1 MHGYACNNMHAVIA
15 ILIYIGCLMENVD
28 KKNIGLPSRYI
39 NALYE
44 LCDEAKNL
52 KKITQDFE
60 KFIKLVEDNKN
71 LNNLLFSPTVG
82 KTNQGKI
89 LNDILKKGKADKLTI
104 NFCGILCRN
113 GRVNLITKIM
123 REFLDEVA
131 RRRGEIVVE
140 VFSPY
145 KLDKKEEDDLK
156 KIILNKT
163 NGKNISLLTHI
174 DSSLLGGLIVKY
186 GSKMIDTSIRT
197 KLNNLELA
205 MKGAN

>member
-1 MHGYACNNMHAVIA
+1 
-15 ILIYIGCLMENVD
+15 
-28 KKNIGLPSRYI
+28 
-39 NALYE
+39 
-44 LCDEAKNL
+44 
-52 KKITQDFE
+52 
-60 KFIKLVEDNKN
+60 
-71 LNNLLFSPTVG
+71 
-82 KTNQGKI
+82 
-89 LNDILKKGKADKLTI
+89 
-104 NFCGILCRN
+104 
-113 GRVNLITKIM
+113 M
-123 REFLDEVA
+123 REFLNEVA

-145 KLDKKEEDDLK
+145 ELDKKEEDDLK

>member
-1 MHGYACNNMHAVIA
+1 
-15 ILIYIGCLMENVD
+15 MENVD

-82 KTNQGKI
+82 KTNQGKV
-89 LNDILKKGKADKLTI
+89 LNDILKKAKADKLTI
-104 NFCGILCRN
+104 NFCGVLCRN

-123 REFLDEVA
+123 KEFLNEVA
-131 RRRGEIVVE
+131 RRRGEILVE

>member
-1 MHGYACNNMHAVIA
+1 MDK
-15 ILIYIGCLMENVD
+15 VD
-28 KKNIGLPSRYI
+28 KKNIGLPSRYV

-44 LCDEAKNL
+44 LCDQFKNL

-71 LNNLLFSPTVG
+71 LNSLLYSPTVG
-82 KTNQGKI
+82 KTKQAKI
-89 LNDILKKGKADKLTI
+89 LNDILKKGKADKLTV
-104 NFCGILCRN
+104 NFCGVLCRN

-123 REFLDEVA
+123 REFLNEVA
-131 RRRGEIVVE
+131 RRRGEVVVE

-145 KLDKKEEDDLK
+145 KLNKKEEDELK
-156 KIILNKT
+156 KIILSKT
-163 NGKNISLLTHI
+163 SGKNISLLTHI

-186 GSKMIDTSIRT
+186 GSKMIDTSIKT

>member
-1 MHGYACNNMHAVIA
+1 MRFLIYFWCWVTVDLKKIPTTPGIYKFFHKSEI
-15 ILIYIGCLMENVD
+15 IYIG
-28 KKNIGLPSRYI
+28 K
-39 NALYE
+39 
-44 LCDEAKNL
+44 AKNL

-104 NFCGILCRN
+104 NFCGVLCRN

-123 REFLDEVA
+123 REFLNEVA

>member
-1 MHGYACNNMHAVIA
+1 MDNI
-15 ILIYIGCLMENVD
+15 D

-44 LCDEAKNL
+44 LCDESKNL
-52 KKITQDFE
+52 KKVTHDFE
-60 KFIKLVEDNKN
+60 NLIKLVEDNKD
-71 LNNLLFSPTVG
+71 LNNLLNSPTVG

-89 LNDILKKGKADKLTI
+89 LNDVLKKGKADKLTV
-104 NFCGILCRN
+104 NFCGVLCRN

-123 REFLDEVA
+123 REFLNEVA
-131 RRRGEIVVE
+131 RRRGQIVVE

-174 DSSLLGGLIVKY
+174 DTSLLGGLIVKY

-205 MKGAN
+205 MKGTN

>member
-1 MHGYACNNMHAVIA
+1 MD
-15 ILIYIGCLMENVD
+15 NVD

-44 LCDEAKNL
+44 LCDESKNL
-52 KKITQDFE
+52 KKVTQDFE
-60 KFIKLVEDNKN
+60 KFVKLVDDNKN

-82 KTNQGKI
+82 KTNQGRI
-89 LNDILKKGKADKLTI
+89 LNEILKKGKADKLTL
-104 NFCGILCRN
+104 NFCGVLCRN
-113 GRVNLITKIM
+113 GRVNLITKM
-123 REFLDEVA
+123 MKEFLNEVA
-131 RRRGEIVVE
+131 RRRGEIFVE

-145 KLDKKEEDDLK
+145 KLNKVEEDDLK

-174 DSSLLGGLIVKY
+174 DNSLLGGLIIKY
-186 GSKMIDTSIRT
+186 GSKMIDTSIKT

>member
-1 MHGYACNNMHAVIA
+1 
-15 ILIYIGCLMENVD
+15 MENVD

-71 LNNLLFSPTVG
+71 LNNILFSPTIG
-82 KTNQGKI
+82 NTNQGKI

-104 NFCGILCRN
+104 NFCGVLSRN

-123 REFLDEVA
+123 REFLNEVA

>member
-1 MHGYACNNMHAVIA
+1 MSEIVNKYKFGLNVIKKE
-15 ILIYIGCLMENVD
+15 IKSIPVSPGIYKMIDENGEV
-28 KKNIGLPSRYI
+28 
-39 NALYE
+39 LYVGK
-44 LCDEAKNL
+44 AKNL

-104 NFCGILCRN
+104 NFCGVLCRN

-123 REFLDEVA
+123 REFLNEVA

-156 KIILNKT
+156 KIILNNSGENNAKT
-163 NGKNISLLTHI
+163 MKIISEDIFPT
-174 DSSLLGGLIVKY
+174 
-186 GSKMIDTSIRT
+186 
-197 KLNNLELA
+197 
-205 MKGAN
+205 

>member
-1 MHGYACNNMHAVIA
+1 
-15 ILIYIGCLMENVD
+15 
-28 KKNIGLPSRYI
+28 
-39 NALYE
+39 
-44 LCDEAKNL
+44 
-52 KKITQDFE
+52 
-60 KFIKLVEDNKN
+60 
-71 LNNLLFSPTVG
+71 
-82 KTNQGKI
+82 
-89 LNDILKKGKADKLTI
+89 
-104 NFCGILCRN
+104 
-113 GRVNLITKIM
+113 M
-123 REFLDEVA
+123 REFLNEVA
-131 RRRGEIVVE
+131 RRTGEIVVE

>member
-1 MHGYACNNMHAVIA
+1 MN
-15 ILIYIGCLMENVD
+15 
-28 KKNIGLPSRYI
+28 
-39 NALYE
+39 
-44 LCDEAKNL
+44 
-52 KKITQDFE
+52 FE

-123 REFLDEVA
+123 REFLNEVA

-145 KLDKKEEDDLK
+145 KLDKKGYNFRICCLQSLESVMPYLHKDQITSLVVPLLMEGLK
-156 KIILNKT
+156 DPIPN
-163 NGKNISLLTHI
+163 
-174 DSSLLGGLIVKY
+174 V
-186 GSKMIDTSIRT
+186 
-197 KLNNLELA
+197 
-205 MKGAN
+205 

>member
-1 MHGYACNNMHAVIA
+1 
-15 ILIYIGCLMENVD
+15 MENVD

-44 LCDEAKNL
+44 LCDEFRNL
-52 KKITQDFE
+52 KKVTQDFE
-60 KFIKLVEDNKN
+60 KFIKLADDNKN
-71 LNNLLFSPTVG
+71 LNHLLYSPTVG
-82 KTNQGKI
+82 KTYQGTI

-104 NFCGILCRN
+104 NFCGVLCRN

-123 REFLDEVA
+123 REFLKEVA
-131 RRRGEIVVE
+131 RRRGEITVE
-140 VFSPY
+140 VFSPF

-156 KIILNKT
+156 KIILNKI
-163 NGKNISLLTHI
+163 NAKNISLLTHI

>member
-1 MHGYACNNMHAVIA
+1 MG
-15 ILIYIGCLMENVD
+15 
-28 KKNIGLPSRYI
+28 
-39 NALYE
+39 
-44 LCDEAKNL
+44 
-52 KKITQDFE
+52 
-60 KFIKLVEDNKN
+60 DNKN

-82 KTNQGKI
+82 KTRQGKV
-89 LNDILKKGKADKLTI
+89 LNDILKKAKADKLTI
-104 NFCGILCRN
+104 NFFGVLCRN

-123 REFLDEVA
+123 KEFLNEVS
-131 RRRGEIVVE
+131 RRRGEILVE

-156 KIILNKT
+156 KIILSKT

-205 MKGAN
+205 MKGTN